1 MVTFFEEKIWEMFMT
16 AIFMF
21 CSRKRKWFRCNVAE
35 IAGTMLEIVRYFA
48 PEWCVKS
55 LFQKAGI
62 LCKGE

>member
-1 MVTFFEEKIWEMFMT
+1 MFMT

-35 IAGTMLEIVRYFA
+35 IVGTMLEIVRYFA